1 MLPDQLE
8 RGGLLLSFPTMRAPE
23 ITRAASAER
32 ARLLRVDSY
41 DVALDFTRG
50 PEIFGSVSRIRF
62 DCAEPGAATHV
73 DLVARAVHEITLNGV
88 RLDAP
93 YVDGRIALPA
103 LTGRNELTV
112 VADCAY
118 TASGTGMHRGDEGGT
133 FIYGKLAQAYARTA
147 YACFDQPDLKAEF
160 TFTVKAPPEW
170 AVLSNQ
176 PLYSSERCDADS
188 RTFRFLRTPRLPSFT
203 TTVVAGNYHV
213 ERESYKEIPL
223 ELACRPEL
231 AADLDA
237 RALFDL
243 TGKGLDFYAS
253 WLGAPYPYAKYG
265 QVFVPELSC
274 LASEDAGCVLISE
287 QLLFRSGTNAAMDEL
302 RTNVVLHEMAHMWFG
317 DLVTQ
322 EWWDDLWLSE
332 SFAEF
337 CGSFA
342 GQQLGLSPQAW
353 SVFSVREK
361 IPAFAQDQLPSAH
374 PVASGA
380 ATVSEA
386 IANFDGISYAKG
398 ASVLRQLAAYVGEE
412 NFTAGLRDYIARHA
426 YGNATLADLIAAMA
440 ASSGKDAK
448 AWSRAWLE
456 TSGPSRLRCE
466 PGDFTIVQEG
476 AVLRPHHVAIGLYEL
491 VDGKLARTR
500 RLEVDVAG
508 ERTPVPELAGTPRP
522 DLILLNDDDSGYVIV
537 RFDPRSLDTVLSS
550 VGELP
555 DPAARAVCWNSV
567 IDMVW
572 QAELPVSAFAAMLA
586 DGMRSEPS
594 DSMLHALHGQAEQI
608 LTRPAGFEEGK
619 GLLAEAAVQALR
631 SADDRQRIWAELL
644 SWTASTADQLDLIPV
659 LMDSLPLG
667 SELRWSLLQ
676 RLAVAGRADEAS
688 IDAELAGNPSD
699 ASRRSAAACRA
710 ALPDARH
717 KEAAWRLLT
726 EGSPGPETVSAVAR
740 GMMQPEHAGLLAP
753 YAERYLAEIPQIFA
767 TSSGHMRV
775 RLANVLFPYPAV
787 SPGFVFRIH
796 EFLASPH
803 DPDLVRIVSDHLAR
817 ASALE
822 SGR

>member
-1 MLPDQLE
+1 
-8 RGGLLLSFPTMRAPE
+8 MRAPE
-23 ITRAASAER
+23 ITRATSAER

-50 PEIFGSVSRIRF
+50 AEIFGSVSRIRF
-62 DCAEPGAATHV
+62 DCTEPGAASHV

-88 RLDAP
+88 PLDAP
-93 YVDGRIALPA
+93 DTAGRIALPA
-103 LTGRNELTV
+103 LAGRNELTV
-112 VADCAY
+112 VADCSY
-118 TASGTGMHRGDEGGT
+118 TASGTGMHRCDEGGT
-133 FIYGKLAQAYARTA
+133 YIYGKLAQAYARTA

-160 TFTVKAPPEW
+160 TFTVKAPADW
-170 AVLSNQ
+170 SVLSNQ
-176 PLYSSERCDADS
+176 PLYSSERGDADS
-188 RTFRFLRTPRLPSFT
+188 RTVRFQRTPRLPSFT

-213 ERESYKEIPL
+213 QRATHATPFGEIPL
-223 ELACRPEL
+223 ELACRAGL

-237 RALFDL
+237 RTLFEL
-243 TGKGLDFYAS
+243 TGTGLDFYTS

-274 LASEDAGCVLISE
+274 LASEDAGCVLVSE
-287 QLLFRSGTNAAMDEL
+287 RLLFRSGSEAMDQL

-342 GQQLGLSPQAW
+342 AERTGLSPQAW
-353 SVFSVREK
+353 SLFSVAEK
-361 IPAFAQDQLPSAH
+361 IPAFEQDQLPSAH

-440 ASSGKDAK
+440 ACSGKDLT

-456 TSGPSRLRCE
+456 TAGPNRLRCE
-466 PGDFTIVQEG
+466 LGELTIVQEG
-476 AVLRPHHVAIGLYEL
+476 AVLRPHHVAIGCYEF
-491 VDGKLARTR
+491 VDAKLTRTR
-500 RLEVDVAG
+500 RLEVDVVG
-508 ERTPVPELAGTPRP
+508 ERTQVRGLADAGRP
-522 DLILLNDDDSGYVIV
+522 DLILLNDDDTGYAIV

-567 IDMVW
+567 IDMVR

-586 DGMRSEPS
+586 GGMRSEPA
-594 DSMLHALHGQAEQI
+594 DSVLHALHGQAEQL
-608 LTRPAGFEEGK
+608 LTRLASAEATAAK
-619 GLLAEAAVQALR
+619 RLLAQAAVRALR
-631 SADDRQRIWAELL
+631 SADGRPRTWFELL
-644 SWTASTADQLDLIPV
+644 SWTATTADQLDLV
-659 LMDSLPLG
+659 SSVRSDLALDSD
-667 SELRWSLLQ
+667 LRWSLLQ
-676 RLAVAGRADEAS
+676 RLVVAGRADDMS
-688 IDAELAGNPSD
+688 IDAELARNPSD
-699 ASRRSAAACRA
+699 ASRRHAAACRA
-710 ALPDARH
+710 AIPDARH
-717 KEAAWRLLT
+717 KAAAWRLLT

-740 GMMQPEHAGLLAP
+740 AMMQPEHADLLAP

-767 TSSGHMRV
+767 TRGGHMRV
-775 RLANVLFPYPAV
+775 HLANVLFPYPAV
-787 SPGFVFRIH
+787 APDFVFRIQ
-796 EFLASPH
+796 EFLATPR

-817 ASALE
+817 ARG

>member
-1 MLPDQLE
+1 
-8 RGGLLLSFPTMRAPE
+8 MRAPE
-23 ITRAASAER
+23 ITRAGSAER

-50 PEIFGSVSRIRF
+50 AEIFGSVSRIRF
-62 DCAEPGAATHV
+62 DCAEPGAASHV
-73 DLVARAVHEITLNGV
+73 DLVARTVHEITLNGV
-88 RLDAP
+88 PLDVP
-93 YVDGRIALPA
+93 YREGRIALPA
-103 LTGRNELTV
+103 LAGRNELMV
-112 VADCAY
+112 VADCSY
-118 TASGTGMHRGDEGGT
+118 TASGTGMHRSDEGGT
-133 FIYGKLAQAYARTA
+133 YIYGKLAQAYARTA

-160 TFTVKAPPEW
+160 TFTVKAPERW

-213 ERESYKEIPL
+213 ERESYQKIPL
-223 ELACRPEL
+223 ELACRADL

-237 RALFDL
+237 RALFEL
-243 TGKGLDFYAS
+243 TAKGLDFYTS

-274 LASEDAGCVLISE
+274 LASEDAGCVLVSE
-287 QLLFRSGTNAAMDEL
+287 QLLFRSGTNAPMDEL

-337 CGSFA
+337 CASFA
-342 GQQLGLSPQAW
+342 SVRRGLSPQAW
-353 SVFSVREK
+353 SVFSVGEK

-440 ASSGKDAK
+440 ASSGQDLT

-456 TSGPSRLRCE
+456 TPGPNRLRCE
-466 PGDFTIVQEG
+466 LGAGVAEFTIVQEG
-476 AVLRPHHVAIGLYEL
+476 AVLRPHHVAIGLYEHA
-491 VDGKLARTR
+491 DGELARTR
-500 RLEVDVAG
+500 RLEVDVVG
-508 ERTPVPELAGTPRP
+508 ERTPVPGLAGTRQP
-522 DLILLNDDDSGYVIV
+522 DLILLNDDDTGYVIV

-550 VGELP
+550 VGQLP

-608 LTRPAGFEEGK
+608 LTRLSSPEGK
-619 GLLAEAAVQALR
+619 RLLAEAAVQALR
-631 SADDRQRIWAELL
+631 SADGRQRTWVELL
-644 SWTASTADQLDLIPV
+644 SWTASTADQLDLISA
-659 LMDSLPLG
+659 LMDDLALDT
-667 SELRWSLLQ
+667 ELRWSLLQ
-676 RLAVAGRADEAS
+676 RLAVAGRADDAS
-688 IDAELAGNPSD
+688 IDAELARYPSD
-699 ASRRSAAACRA
+699 ASRRFAAACRA
-710 ALPDARH
+710 AIPDARH

-753 YAERYLAEIPQIFA
+753 YAERYLAGIPEIFA
-767 TSSGHMRV
+767 TRSGHMRV
-775 RLANVLFPYPAV
+775 QLANALFPYPAV
-787 SPGFVFRIH
+787 SPDFVVRIQ
-796 EFLASPH
+796 EFLASPR
-803 DPDLVRIVSDHLAR
+803 DPDLVRIVTDHQETAKR
-817 ASALE
+817 ALLS
-822 SGR
+822 R